1 MNRSKKLVV
10 LLAVLLAVCLVTL
23 GISQIEVKKE
33 KIRTG
38 GELLLEIPVDTVTK
52 VSWESKTAPK
62 PLSFHKEEQ
71 WVYDED
77 AAFPV
82 DAEEME
88 ELLKQFED
96 FRAAFVIDDVE
107 DESLY
112 GLDDPE
118 ATIRLTAGET
128 EYEIRLGDF
137 SKMDQQRYVS
147 LGDGKAYLM
156 QHDPMDEFDAI
167 LGDLLLDDEVPYL
180 AQATAIQFAGAE
192 NYEMTLKEES
202 SSYRKNDSWFTQT
215 EKGELPLDT
224 AKVDSYLSQ
233 LTGLN
238 LETYMTYNATPEE
251 LAAYGMDQPELTI
264 TVDYPP
270 KEGEEA
276 KPFVLHISR
285 DPKEKAEAEA
295 KQAEENEENA
305 EEEVEETI
313 TAYARV
319 GESPIVYQLSS
330 DAYKAL
336 KKAAFN
342 DLRHDGILPADF
354 ADVSALDVV
363 LAGEQYSFTSEGADE
378 DKTWYYGESKI
389 SINEIQ
395 RTLSGLK
402 ASEFTRENAGGQQE
416 IALTATLALEGD
428 PQVKIELL
436 RKDGTSC
443 LALVNDEPVAQVER
457 SQVVELVEAINAIVL
472 SEQPSAEQVA

>member
-62 PLSFHKEEQ
+62 ALSFHKEEQ
-71 WVYDED
+71 WIYDED

-82 DAEEME
+82 DAEKME

-118 ATIRLTAGET
+118 ATIHLTAGDT

-156 QHDPMDEFDAI
+156 AHDPMDEFDAI

-180 AQATAIQFAGAE
+180 AQATAIKFAGAE
-192 NYEMTLKEES
+192 NYEMSLKEES
-202 SSYRKNDSWFTQT
+202 TSYRKNDSWFTQT
-215 EKGELPLDT
+215 EKGEMPLDT

-233 LTGLN
+233 LTGLA
-238 LETYMTYNATPEE
+238 LDTYMTYNATPEE

-264 TVDYPP
+264 TVEYPP

-276 KPFVLHISR
+276 EPFVLHISR
-285 DPKEKAEAEA
+285 DPKEKADDEAQ
-295 KQAEENEENA
+295 KAEKTDETTEET
-305 EEEVEETI
+305 EETI

-336 KKAAFN
+336 KKASFG
-342 DLRHDGILPADF
+342 DLRHDSILPADF

-363 LAGEQYSFTSEGADE
+363 LGGDQYSFTSKGSGE
-378 DKTWYYGESKI
+378 DKTWYYGETEI

-402 ASEFTRENAGGQQE
+402 ASEFTSENAGGQQE
-416 IALTATLALEGD
+416 ISLTATLALEGD

-443 LALVNDEPVAQVER
+443 LALVDGEPVAQVER

-472 SEQPSAEQVA
+472 SEQPSGEQTA